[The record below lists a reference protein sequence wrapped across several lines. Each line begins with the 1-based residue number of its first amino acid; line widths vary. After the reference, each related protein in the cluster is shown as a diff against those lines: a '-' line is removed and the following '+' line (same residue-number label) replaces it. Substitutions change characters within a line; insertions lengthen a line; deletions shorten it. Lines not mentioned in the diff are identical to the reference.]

1 MSWSGQLVH
10 CDEKNYSTKYYPV
23 HLLHK
28 RNVSHRV
35 LMIRKIS
42 LLIWLASMNCVYIF
56 RKAHVYMY

>member
-28 RNVSHRV
+28 RDVSHRV
-35 LMIRKIS
+35 LMIHKIS
-42 LLIWLASMNCVYIF
+42 LLIWHASMNCVYI
-56 RKAHVYMY
+56 